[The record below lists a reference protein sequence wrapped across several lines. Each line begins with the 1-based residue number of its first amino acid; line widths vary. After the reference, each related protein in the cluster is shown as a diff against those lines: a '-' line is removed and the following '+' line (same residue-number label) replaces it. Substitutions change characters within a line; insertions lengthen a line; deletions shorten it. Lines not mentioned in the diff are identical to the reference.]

1 MPQITP
7 LPGILEG
14 MLDWDH
20 CKDAAEQP
28 STVISTYTE
37 CLERLQTLTNEA
49 FDQGH
54 PIEELIAARSAVVD
68 RILVLAWKHF
78 GLDSEE
84 AALIAVGG
92 YGRGE
97 LHPGS
102 DIDILL
108 LFANEPEEA
117 ACNAIS
123 GFLTFLWDIKFHVG
137 HSVRTLLECEREAR
151 DDITVATNL
160 MEARLLAGNK
170 KLCQTMKHNTGP
182 DHIWPSPEFFSAK
195 LKEQQNRHQRF
206 NDTAYNVEPNVKEG
220 PGGLRDIQMIGWVTK
235 RHFGAHSLQE
245 LVKHGF
251 LEEEEY
257 KDLIEGQSFLWR
269 VRYALHRIAGRREER
284 LLFDFQK
291 PLALMLGYEDGP
303 NNMAVE
309 QFMQHYY
316 RTIMELERLN
326 EMLLQLYDEALL
338 QKDRE
343 EEIIAVNKRFQ
354 IHNNY
359 IEIIDK
365 QLFVKYPPALLEIFL
380 VLQVETQ
387 VRGVRASTIRSIR
400 RHRHLIDDRFR
411 RDIRCRSLFME
422 ILRQPKGITEQLR
435 RMNRYGLL
443 AAYLPSFGLIVGRMQ
458 YDLFHVYTV
467 DEHILMVLR
476 NVRRASISEYEHEN
490 PLSNRVF
497 KELPKPELLYLAAL
511 FHDIAKGR
519 QGDHSQLGAVEA
531 EQFCL
536 DHGLSSHDAK
546 LVAWLVL
553 NHLVMSMTAQQRDIS
568 DPDVVYEFAKL
579 VGNKTR
585 LDYLYLLTVAD
596 IRGTNPEIW
605 NSWKASLLTS
615 LYQQTKQVLRRGLD
629 NPAEH
634 QELVV
639 QTQHKAE
646 ELLLARGLQKDVIH
660 QHWNDFEDD
669 YFLRYSAESIARH
682 TQLITQ
688 TPISK
693 LPLVEIQYVKKRGS
707 TEIFIYQRDSI
718 ELFFHIT
725 RTLEL
730 LGLNIL
736 DARIMS
742 TRSGMAIDTLQ
753 VLDHMG
759 NPLIESDRLKRLKD
773 HLCRDLMSPEE
784 VSGQARGE
792 LSRQHRHFE
801 VPTRINFY
809 NNDLPGMTTMELRTG
824 DRPGLLS
831 RVAEVL
837 MAQHIRLHTA
847 RIATIGEQADDVLYI
862 TDNLDQPLTSE
873 ATDELHK
880 ALTDV
885 LEEPQ

>member
-7 LPGILEG
+7 LPGFLEG

-20 CKDAAEQP
+20 CKDAAQEP

-54 PIEELIAARSAVVD
+54 PVEELITARSAVVD
-68 RILVLAWKHF
+68 RILLMAWDRF
-78 GLDSEE
+78 GLDGEE

-108 LFANEPEEA
+108 LFASEPEEA
-117 ACNAIS
+117 ACTAIP

-160 MEARLLAGNK
+160 MEARLLSGDRN
-170 KLCQTMKHNTGP
+170 LCQTMKHNTGP

-251 LEEEEY
+251 LEQEEY
-257 KDLIEGQSFLWR
+257 DDLIEGQNFLWR

-291 PLALMLGYEDGP
+291 PLALMLGYEEGP
-303 NNMAVE
+303 NNQAVE

-343 EEIIAVNKRFQ
+343 VEIVAVNKRFQ
-354 IHNNY
+354 IHNGY

-387 VRGVRASTIRSIR
+387 ARGVRASTIRSIR
-400 RHRHLIDDRFR
+400 RHRHLIDERFR

-422 ILRQPKGITEQLR
+422 ILRQPNGITEQLR

-476 NVRRASISEYEHEN
+476 NVRRASIGEYEDEN
-490 PLSNRVF
+490 PLSSRVF
-497 KELPKPELLYLAAL
+497 RELPKPELIYLAAL

-519 QGDHSQLGAVEA
+519 QGDHSELGAVEA

-536 DHGLSSHDAK
+536 DHGLSNHDAR

-553 NHLVMSMTAQQRDIS
+553 HHLVMSMTAQQRDIS

-585 LDYLYLLTVAD
+585 LDYLYLLTVSD

-605 NSWKASLLTS
+605 NSWKASLLAS

-629 NPAEH
+629 SPAEH
-634 QELVV
+634 QELVA
-639 QTQHKAE
+639 QTRRRAE
-646 ELLLARGLQKDVIH
+646 ELLIDQGLPLDDIH
-660 QHWNDFEDD
+660 QHWKDFEDD

-682 TQLITQ
+682 TLLITS
-688 TPISK
+688 TPIDE
-693 LPLVEIQYVKKRGS
+693 LPLVEIHYVQKRGS
-707 TEIFIYQRDSI
+707 TEVFIYQRDSP

-730 LGLNIL
+730 LGMDIV

-753 VLDHMG
+753 VLDNSG
-759 NPLIESDRLKRLKD
+759 NPLIEKDRLKRLKE

-792 LSRQHRHFE
+792 VSRQHRHFT
-801 VPTRINFY
+801 VATQINFY

-831 RVAEVL
+831 HVAEVL
-837 MAQHIRLHTA
+837 VAQHIRLHTA

-862 TDNLDQPLTSE
+862 TDILDQPLTEE
-873 ATDELHK
+873 AEA
-880 ALTDV
+880 ALLRALMDV